1 MLERLRNFHNKNR
14 LKGQAEVA
22 QMNVDKAVK
31 LDGPEDIQEEKLST
45 DEAMKDIR
53 RSKKS

>member
-53 RSKKS
+53 QSKKS